1 MEPLLAFLVDF
12 WWIAPATAGAG
23 AVGYSAVTARSRRA
37 RRIELDAA
45 RHEELIARK
54 AVLAARADVRGA
66 QAAVQ
71 AAQAQHGRFALG
83 APAVVAAKQHLQR
96 AKQSLRSSQLA
107 VRAART
113 RVKAVQARLALG
125 TSSEP
130 LPIETLMARHDAV
143 TAGWLDYETDA
154 AKALVFTQ
162 MSDARHP
169 TTFAFL
175 QAHAEAA
182 RLRPASVKA
191 KVTPEQFVAYRDA
204 VAAAE
209 GAFAEAE
216 RSARSAAEADA
227 KRAHREVRSPL
238 PPRPPRGEVPPPAPA
253 PPPRSAEL
261 DAGVWPVP
269 GRTRGT
275 GSGPTAR

>member
-37 RRIELDAA
+37 RRLELDAA
-45 RHEELIARK
+45 RHEELTARR
-54 AVLAARADVRGA
+54 AVLAARADVR
-66 QAAVQ
+66 
-71 AAQAQHGRFALG
+71 AAQASVQTAQAQFGRFSLS
-83 APAVVAAKQHLQR
+83 APAVVAAKRELQR
-96 AKQSLRSSQLA
+96 AKQSLRGSQLA

-130 LPIETLMARHDAV
+130 LPIEALMARHDAV

-169 TTFAFL
+169 ITFAFF
-175 QAHAEAA
+175 QAHAEAV
-182 RLRPASVKA
+182 RLRPTSAKA

-204 VAAAE
+204 VTAAE
-209 GAFAEAE
+209 NAFAEAE

-227 KRAHREVRSPL
+227 QRAHRQTRSPL
-238 PPRPPRGEVPPPAPA
+238 PPQPPRDAVTPPAPTE
-253 PPPRSAEL
+253 PHP
-261 DAGVWPVP
+261 GVWPVP
-269 GRTRGT
+269 GRTKGT
-275 GSGPTAR
+275 GPGSTAR